1 MSGLPRASNIPVITA
16 NVQSLKAHS
25 LLCIFAQEPSVTVE
39 QRRLR
44 TWLLHTIAS
53 AANHYLAARD
63 LVSRQDNADQQRD
76 GGAILYVLDV
86 PEQLDGCITA
96 LFRACMAIRRM
107 QPFEAAETFVREHE
121 GAIGT
126 LSSIRNQF
134 DHMHSQIVA
143 NKTGSGPI
151 LMVFDDE
158 GSSIQF
164 RSLRIQT
171 AQLAELIQGAFA
183 VVASLFPGFNTQ
195 SPSRV
200 SGPTKLTISAT
211 CKVIERDSR
220 DTQSSTD

>member
-1 MSGLPRASNIPVITA
+1 MSGLPRASNIPIITA

-25 LLCIFAQEPSVTVE
+25 LLCIFAQESSVTAE

-53 AANHYLAARD
+53 ATNHYLAARD
-63 LVSRQDNADQQRD
+63 LVYQQDHSDQQRD

-107 QPFEAAETFVREHE
+107 QPFEAADRFVRTHE
-121 GAIGT
+121 STIGA

-143 NKTGSGPI
+143 NETGSGPI
-151 LMVFDDE
+151 LIVFADE
-158 GSSIQF
+158 GSSVQF

-171 AQLAELIQGAFA
+171 AQIAELIQGAFA
-183 VVASLFPGFNTQ
+183 VVASLFPSFNAQ
-195 SPSRV
+195 SRSRV
-200 SGPTKLTISAT
+200 AGPTKLTISAI
-211 CKVIERDSR
+211 CKVVKRDSR
-220 DTQSSTD
+220 NA